1 MSNLS
6 QSVKGKIIFW
16 RLDPLW
22 SPGCPNPRV
31 ESNDAKL
38 IFIFVLF
45 NKYYCVLSKNFVTY
59 STATQIYIST
69 TSKTAMTTSGKIS
82 KYPFQNTHA
91 GFTIFSVHSQH
102 LKSSPS
108 AFRPALSN
116 LWLLLVYYIK
126 QIDSMLPCVCSVI
139 DHRGRQ
145 NVVRTSVTH
154 SAAPRVQLFCSY
166 HILTSSVIYYWTD
179 ARQHGIYLLNIYQSV
194 PILSSKWYGYACL
207 GMVLINNCACAFLKH

>member
-1 MSNLS
+1 M
-6 QSVKGKIIFW
+6 IFS
-16 RLDPLW
+16 RLDPLL

-31 ESNDAKL
+31 ESNDVKL

-82 KYPFQNTHA
+82 ENIQFQNTHA

-102 LKSSPS
+102 LKGSSS

-116 LWLLLVYYIK
+116 LWLLLVSIHLLSRCPRFLAMHNFF
-126 QIDSMLPCVCSVI
+126 DVI
-139 DHRGRQ
+139 
-145 NVVRTSVTH
+145 
-154 SAAPRVQLFCSY
+154 
-166 HILTSSVIYYWTD
+166 
-179 ARQHGIYLLNIYQSV
+179 
-194 PILSSKWYGYACL
+194 
-207 GMVLINNCACAFLKH
+207 MVL

>member
-1 MSNLS
+1 MEVKSYGNHFHFLKEPFARFRLTITELKYRALCVRKTWRSFLRLLPQMSNLS
-6 QSVKGKIIFW
+6 QSVKGKMIFW

-31 ESNDAKL
+31 ESNDVKL

-82 KYPFQNTHA
+82 KNIQFQNTHA

-102 LKSSPS
+102 LKSSSS

-116 LWLLLVYYIK
+116 LWLLLVIIIIIIIQLIYVAHIRRLYA
-126 QIDSMLPCVCSVI
+126 LN
-139 DHRGRQ
+139 
-145 NVVRTSVTH
+145 NVAH
-154 SAAPRVQLFCSY
+154 E
-166 HILTSSVIYYWTD
+166 
-179 ARQHGIYLLNIYQSV
+179 N
-194 PILSSKWYGYACL
+194 
-207 GMVLINNCACAFLKH
+207 

>member
-1 MSNLS
+1 MSNLP
-6 QSVKGKIIFW
+6 QSVKGKMIFW

-22 SPGCPNPRV
+22 LSLNP
-31 ESNDAKL
+31 L

-82 KYPFQNTHA
+82 KNIQFQNTHA

-102 LKSSPS
+102 LKSSSS

-116 LWLLLVYYIK
+116 LWLLLVVFLN
-126 QIDSMLPCVCSVI
+126 SNCSCNLEL
-139 DHRGRQ
+139 HC
-145 NVVRTSVTH
+145 TSIH
-154 SAAPRVQLFCSY
+154 
-166 HILTSSVIYYWTD
+166 
-179 ARQHGIYLLNIYQSV
+179 
-194 PILSSKWYGYACL
+194 
-207 GMVLINNCACAFLKH
+207 

>member
-1 MSNLS
+1 MYGNRAKFSTS
-6 QSVKGKIIFW
+6 FAADVQFTVPQSVKGKMIFW

-31 ESNDAKL
+31 ESNDVKL

-45 NKYYCVLSKNFVTY
+45 NKYYCVLSTNFVTY

-82 KYPFQNTHA
+82 KNIQFQNTHA

-102 LKSSPS
+102 LKSSSS

-116 LWLLLVYYIK
+116 LWLLLVNIIYI
-126 QIDSMLPCVCSVI
+126 II
-139 DHRGRQ
+139 
-145 NVVRTSVTH
+145 
-154 SAAPRVQLFCSY
+154 SAQF
-166 HILTSSVIYYWTD
+166 W
-179 ARQHGIYLLNIYQSV
+179 
-194 PILSSKWYGYACL
+194 
-207 GMVLINNCACAFLKH
+207 

>member
-1 MSNLS
+1 MSNLP
-6 QSVKGKIIFW
+6 QSVKGKMFFS

-31 ESNDAKL
+31 ESNDVKL

-82 KYPFQNTHA
+82 KNIQFQNTHT
-91 GFTIFSVHSQH
+91 GFTIFSMHSQH
-102 LKSSPS
+102 LKGSSS

-116 LWLLLVYYIK
+116 LWLLLVNYYYHWLVQHLQCDAPYGGHPTNIF
-126 QIDSMLPCVCSVI
+126 
-139 DHRGRQ
+139 
-145 NVVRTSVTH
+145 TSKKLANQGT
-154 SAAPRVQLFCSY
+154 R
-166 HILTSSVIYYWTD
+166 I
-179 ARQHGIYLLNIYQSV
+179 
-194 PILSSKWYGYACL
+194 
-207 GMVLINNCACAFLKH
+207 